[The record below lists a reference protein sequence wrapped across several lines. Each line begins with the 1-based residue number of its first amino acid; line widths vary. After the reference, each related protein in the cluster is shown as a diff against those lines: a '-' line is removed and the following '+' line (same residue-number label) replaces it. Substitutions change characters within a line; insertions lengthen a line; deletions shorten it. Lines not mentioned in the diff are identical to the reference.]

1 MTGSSTIHSTFVIE
15 RDFKVPPQKV
25 FASWASVEA
34 KRVWMSC
41 DDAAVTQSFEMDFRP
56 GGRETNSVAFPGG
69 ETHRFDGYYL
79 DIVPGRRIIYA
90 FDMHVGAK
98 RISAS
103 LATVVFEA
111 QGSGT
116 KMVFTEQIA
125 FLDGY
130 SDREERIRG
139 TGIGLDKLQLS
150 LMPNQN
156 QTQ

>member
-1 MTGSSTIHSTFVIE
+1 MIGSSTVHSSFAIE
-15 RDFKVPPQKV
+15 RNFRVPPSKV

-34 KRVWMSC
+34 KKVWFSC
-41 DDAAVTQSFEMDFRP
+41 DDAMVTQEFSLDFRP
-56 GGRETNSVAFPGG
+56 GGRETNRVAVPGG
-69 ETHRFDGYYL
+69 EVHMFQGVYL
-79 DIVPGRRIIYA
+79 DIVPDRRIIYA
-90 FDMHVGAK
+90 YDMHVGEK

-103 LATVVFEA
+103 LATVVFEP

-139 TGIGLDKLQLS
+139 TEIGLDKLVLS
-150 LMPNQN
+150 LEPMDGPAQ
-156 QTQ
+156 

>member
-1 MTGSSTIHSTFVIE
+1 MIGSSTIHSTFVIE

-56 GGRETNSVAFPGG
+56 GGSETNIVAFPGG
-69 ETHRFDGYYL
+69 EMHRFDGYYL

-116 KMVFTEQIA
+116 KMIFTEQIA

-139 TGIGLDKLQLS
+139 TEIGLDKLVLS